1 MSKSGCEKARKA
13 ERKFVKG
20 AKTAG
25 RMKYIRTEFN
35 KFRKGHPT
43 RAKGIL
49 SAIARVKSGKTY
61 STDIKDVC
69 DAAKRCMDYERELLR
84 IVGCANTPCFTDYE
98 KWRGMYLEA
107 IEALGF
113 REAILNDKKHKG
125 MTIELQS
132 EERMRRDGVLLLSPS
147 VVRDVFGRKGNTHH
161 E

>member
-1 MSKSGCEKARKA
+1 MSKKICENARKA
-13 ERKFVKG
+13 ERKFKDG
-20 AKTAG
+20 AKKAKRFT
-25 RMKYIRTEFN
+25 YIRTEFN
-35 KFRKGHPT
+35 KFRKEHKT
-43 RAKGIL
+43 RAKNIH
-49 SAIARVKSGKTY
+49 SIIARVKSGKTY

-132 EERMRRDGVLLLSPS
+132 EERR
-147 VVRDVFGRKGNTHH
+147 VRNLQRGK
-161 E
+161 